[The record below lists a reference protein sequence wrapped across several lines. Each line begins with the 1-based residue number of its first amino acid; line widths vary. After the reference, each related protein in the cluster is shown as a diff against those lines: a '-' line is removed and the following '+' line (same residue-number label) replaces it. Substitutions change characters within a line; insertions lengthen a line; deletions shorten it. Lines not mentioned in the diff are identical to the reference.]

1 VPPIYLKYVYSRLKY
16 FLCPIK
22 GLIKNLSTSPLRHA
36 TFKML
41 TAWNKKQCS
50 ELQVSLCLLSV
61 GAPLSENPSKH
72 VLPKSLEIRIIR
84 AFPYIRVFT
93 ARELKDKK

>member
-1 VPPIYLKYVYSRLKY
+1 MKKGKEKPPRGSETTEESTLK
-16 FLCPIK
+16 P
-22 GLIKNLSTSPLRHA
+22 
-36 TFKML
+36 
-41 TAWNKKQCS
+41 NKKQCS

-84 AFPYIRVFT
+84 AFPYIRVLT